1 MNLFALLQRKIARID
16 PPFEAVEIEGD
27 TPGVVGP
34 RFLHVRQYRGLP
46 VSHDPPVRM
55 DATATEL
62 SDSLVPVLGAALV
75 GSHLCGGSCPA
86 HPPARSLRNSSR

>member
-1 MNLFALLQRKIARID
+1 MPGYRPKRLAASTQVMNVFPLQQRKIARID
-16 PPFEAVEIEGD
+16 PPFELLEIDGD
-27 TPGVVGP
+27 APGVVGP

-62 SDSLVPVLGAALV
+62 SDSLVPVSDLLE
-75 GSHLCGGSCPA
+75 
-86 HPPARSLRNSSR
+86 